1 MHPCFFFCFL
11 DITCSLEQFFSKFL
25 VPCGH
30 KRKKRLGD
38 YLPPRQ
44 GPTQAPAQGRLPL
57 RTTLIP
63 DLAAALATP
72 RLNVYG

>member
-44 GPTQAPAQGRLPL
+44 GPPKPPQRGCRPL
-57 RTTLIP
+57 EPCFFPTLQQP
-63 DLAAALATP
+63 
-72 RLNVYG
+72 